1 MGIKIYHQVGH
12 NSNWNIDS
20 FSEDHCGDGL
30 ILSPVH
36 QSRPQVIELERNLR
50 RRSLFDPQFY
60 LPNSPKA
67 KLSTYPFFPD
77 QISNGFSTINFL
89 LMAGDSARQCVEF
102 QIAQEFEGIV
112 IPARFV
118 DQMAS
123 KYFENQEELTVRP
136 FLRALAAAGEEKP
149 VYLTVP
155 ITSAMLQDDGFQL
168 QLLNWLTGFPE
179 ISGVYVLVADDRK
192 TKQIRSE
199 KFLFAYLKFA
209 HELVSTG
216 LSVVLGHLNTE
227 SVLFSIIE
235 GITLTFGSFEN
246 TRMFSLDKFVDSEEE
261 RRGPKARIYLPK
273 LLNWVRFEQ
282 AMQLLNE
289 NAALWKKVY
298 TPTEHADRVIAA
310 GIEPTFNQSPLYMH
324 HFECVNEQITQL
336 ASVPVSQRFQS
347 IRTQIKSAMDLHAE
361 IADGFFDL
369 DTHGN
374 GEHLQPWLDAI
385 NRFYRNFLKG

>member
-1 MGIKIYHQVGH
+1 MSIKIYHQVGH

-20 FSEDHCGDGL
+20 FNEDNCGDGL

-36 QSRPQVIELERNLR
+36 QSLPQVVELEGNLR

-77 QISNGFSTINFL
+77 QIANGFSTMNFL
-89 LMAGDSARQCVEF
+89 LIAGDAAKQCVEF
-102 QIAQEFEGIV
+102 QIEQEFEGIV

-136 FLRALAAAGEEKP
+136 FLGALAATGAQKP
-149 VYLTVP
+149 VYLTIPV
-155 ITSAMLQDDGFQL
+155 TSAMLQDDGFQL
-168 QLLNWLTGFPE
+168 QLLNWLTGFSE

-192 TKQIRSE
+192 SKQIRSDR
-199 KFLFAYLKFA
+199 FLFAYLKFA
-209 HELVSTG
+209 HEVASTG

-227 SVLFSIIE
+227 GVLFSIID

-246 TRMFSLDKFVDSEEE
+246 TRIFSLDKFVDSEEE

-282 AMQLLNE
+282 AMQIRNE
-289 NAALWKKVY
+289 DVALWEKLY
-298 TPTEHADRVIAA
+298 TPTEYADRVIGA

-324 HFECVNEQITQL
+324 HFECMSEQIKQL
-336 ASVPVSQRFQS
+336 GNMGVGQRFQN
-347 IRTQIKSAMDLHAE
+347 IRTQIKSAMELHSE
-361 IADGFFDL
+361 IADRFFDL

-385 NRFYRNFLKG
+385 NRFYRNYLKN

>member
-12 NSNWNIDS
+12 NSNWNIES
-20 FSEDHCGDGL
+20 FGEDHCGDGL

-36 QSRPQVIELERNLR
+36 QSLPQVIDLEGNLR

-77 QISNGFSTINFL
+77 QISNGFSTMNFL
-89 LMAGDSARQCVEF
+89 LMAGDSAKQCVDF

-118 DQMAS
+118 DQMVS
-123 KYFENQEELTVRP
+123 KYFQNQEELTVRP
-136 FLRALAAAGEEKP
+136 FLGALAAAGGEKP

-179 ISGVYVLVADDRK
+179 ISGVYILVADDRN

-209 HELVSTG
+209 HEVASTG

-282 AMQLLNE
+282 AMQIRNE
-289 NAALWKKVY
+289 NAALWEKVY
-298 TPTEHADRVIAA
+298 TPTEYAERVIAA
-310 GIEPTFNQSPLYMH
+310 GIEPTFNQAPLYKH
-324 HFECVNEQITQL
+324 HFECVNEQIKQL
-336 ASVPVSQRFQS
+336 ASASVSQRFQN
-347 IRTQIKSAMDLHAE
+347 IRTQIKNAMDLHVE

-374 GEHLQPWLDAI
+374 GEHLQAWLDAI
-385 NRFYRNFLKG
+385 NRFYRNYLKS

>member
-12 NSNWNIDS
+12 NDIWNINS
-20 FSEDHCGDGL
+20 FSEDQSGDGL

-36 QSRPQVIELERNLR
+36 QSLPHVVELEGNLR
-50 RRSLFDPQFY
+50 HRALFDPQFY

-67 KLSTYPFFPD
+67 KLSSYPFFPD
-77 QISNGFSTINFL
+77 QIAGGFSTMNFL
-89 LMAGDSARQCVEF
+89 LMAGDAAKQCVDF
-102 QIAQEFEGIV
+102 QMEQEFEGIV

-136 FLRALAAAGEEKP
+136 FLGALAAVDVEKP

-155 ITSAMLQDDGFQL
+155 ITAAMLGDDGFQL

-179 ISGVYVLVADDRK
+179 ITGVYVLVADNRK

-209 HELVSTG
+209 HEVASTG
-216 LSVVLGHLNTE
+216 LNVVLGHLNTE
-227 SVLFSIIE
+227 SILLSIIE

-282 AMQLLNE
+282 AMQIRNE
-289 NAALWKKVY
+289 NLALWEKIY
-298 TPTEHADRVIAA
+298 TPTEHADRVITA
-310 GIEPTFNQSPLYMH
+310 GSEPTFNQSPLYMH
-324 HFECVNEQITQL
+324 HFQCMSEQIKEL
-336 ASVPVSQRFQS
+336 SSVPVNQRFLD
-347 IRTQIKSAMDLHAE
+347 IRSQIKHAMDLHAE
-361 IADGFFDL
+361 ISDGFFDL
-369 DTHGN
+369 DMHGN
-374 GEHLQPWLDAI
+374 GDHLEPWLAAI
-385 NRFYRNFLKG
+385 NRFYRNYLNK

>member
-12 NSNWNIDS
+12 NDIWNINS
-20 FSEDHCGDGL
+20 FSEDHSGDGL

-36 QSRPQVIELERNLR
+36 QSLPHVVELEGNLR

-67 KLSTYPFFPD
+67 KLSSYPFFPD
-77 QISNGFSTINFL
+77 QIANGFSTLNFL
-89 LMAGDSARQCVEF
+89 LIAGDSAKQCVEF
-102 QIAQEFEGIV
+102 QIEQEFEGIV

-136 FLRALAAAGEEKP
+136 FLGALAAAGVAKP

-155 ITSAMLQDDGFQL
+155 ITSAMLQDEGFQL

-179 ISGVYVLVADDRK
+179 ISGVYILVADDRK

-209 HELVSTG
+209 HELAGTG
-216 LSVVLGHLNTE
+216 LGVVLGHLNTE
-227 SVLFSIIE
+227 NILFSIIE

-273 LLNWVRFEQ
+273 LLNWVRYEQ
-282 AMQLLNE
+282 AMQIRNE
-289 NAALWKKVY
+289 NAALWEKVY
-298 TPTEHADRVIAA
+298 TPTDYADRVIAA

-324 HFECVNEQITQL
+324 HFECVSEQIKQL
-336 ASVPVSQRFQS
+336 GRVSVSQRFQT
-347 IRTQIKSAMDLHAE
+347 IRAQIKSAIDLHAE
-361 IADGFFDL
+361 IAEGFFDL

-385 NRFYRNFLKG
+385 NRFYRNYLKD

>member
-12 NSNWNIDS
+12 NSNCNMDS

-36 QSRPQVIELERNLR
+36 QSLPQVIELEGNLR

-77 QISNGFSTINFL
+77 QISNGFSTMNFL

-136 FLRALAAAGEEKP
+136 FLRALAAAGVEKP

-179 ISGVYVLVADDRK
+179 LSGVYVLVADDRN

-209 HELVSTG
+209 HEVAGTG

-227 SVLFSIIE
+227 SVMFSIIE

-282 AMQLLNE
+282 AMQIRNE
-289 NAALWKKVY
+289 NAALWEKVY
-298 TPTEHADRVIAA
+298 TPTEHADRVISA
-310 GIEPTFNQSPLYMH
+310 GTEPTFNQSPLYMH

-336 ASVPVSQRFQS
+336 ASVSVSQRFQN
-347 IRTQIKSAMDLHAE
+347 IRTQIKSAMDLHVE